1 MKTARTG
8 VALMMCATLAVGVA
22 EAAPVV
28 GTGSVSFISV
38 SGGPIAEGSTF
49 EFFLARWISGTG
61 DFSAIPSALV
71 LTTSPVTATLGA
83 AVSFGAEFGSFVGS
97 VSDVDF
103 ASSAAGVVLDVDALG
118 TFTPGGSLGGLEAT
132 AMTLSFR
139 AETLSSGGTEA
150 RYVYSFSTSPGTHGV
165 PAPAT
170 AGLVAAALA
179 GLLLS
184 RRAAPLRA

>member
-49 EFFLARWISGTG
+49 EFFLAQWISGTG
-61 DFSAIPSALV
+61 DFSAIPAALV

-83 AVSFGAEFGSFVGS
+83 DVSFDAEFGSFVGS

-118 TFTPGGSLGGLEAT
+118 TFTPGGSPGG
-132 AMTLSFR
+132 
-139 AETLSSGGTEA
+139 
-150 RYVYSFSTSPGTHGV
+150 P
-165 PAPAT
+165 
-170 AGLVAAALA
+170 AALA
-179 GLLLS
+179 P
-184 RRAAPLRA
+184 RRAAQGLITCQRS